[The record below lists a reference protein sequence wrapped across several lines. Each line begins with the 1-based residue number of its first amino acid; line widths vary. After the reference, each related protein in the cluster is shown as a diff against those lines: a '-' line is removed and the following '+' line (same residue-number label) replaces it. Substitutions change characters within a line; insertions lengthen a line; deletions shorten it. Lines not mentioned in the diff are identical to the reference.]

1 MSCRGIIYNNKSW
14 GYPCALDVP
23 QTRLQVFVSSPP
35 SCCVLVAVVQQ
46 HPAAGC
52 VYTSSRWVSALRGC
66 AVEVQAALSVLSG
79 REGVKHGTH
88 LRSAADPATHRT
100 QEPVWMPPCQ
110 SVFIIGCEQRI
121 RTNPVRTNGT
131 SLWIPFSWNAR
142 RGSNKPEHSFG

>member
-1 MSCRGIIYNNKSW
+1 MRFGRATNPTPSVCE
-14 GYPCALDVP
+14 
-23 QTRLQVFVSSPP
+23 QHP

-121 RTNPVRTNGT
+121 RTNPVRPNGT
-131 SLWIPFSWNAR
+131 SLWIPLAGTLEGAQTSPSTHL
-142 RGSNKPEHSFG
+142 GK